1 MTQEDLSS
9 TAHRLDN
16 LTNMRFVRAYALV
29 RAFIFDPELAMLPSH
44 EHKALF
50 TALEREI
57 ADAMGLPT
65 TSLVGRLVDLGEAL
79 RQEPTAPGL
88 AE

>member
-1 MTQEDLSS
+1 VTQQDLSS
-9 TAHRLDN
+9 DTHRLDN
-16 LTNMRFVRAYALV
+16 LVNMRFVRAYALV
-29 RAFIFDPELAMLPSH
+29 RAFIFDPELAMLPAH

-57 ADAMGLPT
+57 SDAMGLPT

-79 RQEPTAPGL
+79 RQEPNAPGL